1 MYCVHSI
8 FSLFTFFHLLETWE
22 LNSNGINKHI
32 PQYLLCLEDCI
43 FWAHKYLN
51 TGHHQLGQNY
61 HINVARKKSVKPSI
75 TFLTCLVIGAFYHM
89 MFLFQ
94 FLDMLFV
101 SVPLSLKE
109 WGRSL
114 QCMCTEVL
122 HFHWHTQAQPLMPWL
137 KPLITEFILILS
149 CQTRKVTKDY
159 VCGENRR
166 KE

>member
-75 TFLTCLVIGAFYHM
+75 TFLTCLVIGAFLPYDVPIPVFRYAVCFCFSIIKRMRQVAPVH
-89 MFLFQ
+89 
-94 FLDMLFV
+94 V
-101 SVPLSLKE
+101 HWSVTLSLTHTGPTTYALIKTFNYWIYPHLVLPNKE
-109 WGRSL
+109 SHKRLCVW
-114 QCMCTEVL
+114 
-122 HFHWHTQAQPLMPWL
+122 
-137 KPLITEFILILS
+137 
-149 CQTRKVTKDY
+149 RK
-159 VCGENRR
+159 
-166 KE
+166 